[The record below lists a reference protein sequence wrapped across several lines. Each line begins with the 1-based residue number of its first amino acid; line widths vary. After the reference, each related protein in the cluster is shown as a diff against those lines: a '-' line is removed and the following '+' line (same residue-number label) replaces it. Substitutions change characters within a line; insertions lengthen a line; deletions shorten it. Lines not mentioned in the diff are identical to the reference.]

1 MPSIFIGSVIV
12 SVALG
17 AKFDPLTGFIF
28 FGTVCMVVGV
38 IQTVHRAIKE
48 C

>member
-1 MPSIFIGSVIV
+1 MSLFIGTVIV

-38 IQTVHRAIKE
+38 VETIYRAIKA